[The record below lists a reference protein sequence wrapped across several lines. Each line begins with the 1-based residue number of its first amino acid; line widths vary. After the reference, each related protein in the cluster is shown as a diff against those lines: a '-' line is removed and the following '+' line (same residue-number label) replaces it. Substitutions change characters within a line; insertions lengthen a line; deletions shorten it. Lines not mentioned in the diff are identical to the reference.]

1 MKKRLLA
8 VFLALALCV
17 GLTVPAFA
25 AGTKKVV
32 EDQAHGVKITMN
44 GFLRV
49 ETRRYNCG
57 VWYNEFEERLS
68 GTTPEFTIYVV
79 ADNSTVT
86 VEALP
91 GRKYADPSFVEA
103 TKDLK
108 DRPGI
113 TSEDPG
119 YAVYKAFSENKS
131 QYAYELRYA
140 FDWDPEGPWF
150 QDAVMPP
157 WPLEKAVT
165 YTVSQIGRAHV

>member
-57 VWYNEFEERLS
+57 VWY
-68 GTTPEFTIYVV
+68 
-79 ADNSTVT
+79 
-86 VEALP
+86 
-91 GRKYADPSFVEA
+91 K
-103 TKDLK
+103 
-108 DRPGI
+108 
-113 TSEDPG
+113 
-119 YAVYKAFSENKS
+119 
-131 QYAYELRYA
+131 
-140 FDWDPEGPWF
+140 
-150 QDAVMPP
+150 
-157 WPLEKAVT
+157 
-165 YTVSQIGRAHV
+165 IGRAHV